1 MHSRRAR
8 RGLLPLFPRFWY
20 DNDMTN
26 QSKRWIIT
34 LAVIVV
40 VAIAIGFLFWHPGST
55 PQGGSNAS
63 STATNTSAGAVTST
77 FSAGV
82 PANTNP
88 VGAAGTAAPVKKPVQ
103 KTPSGNNVPIVA
115 PAPITIDLITP
126 ISGNV
131 WTIGGQNSIAWS
143 APANIT
149 GEIDLVNAATKE
161 FVGVILSETGPNQT
175 SYSWDARSI
184 YLARYSPDQ
193 KDVVPGTYAIRIHF
207 DGNGLGDLVS
217 SPITITN

>member
-1 MHSRRAR
+1 
-8 RGLLPLFPRFWY
+8 
-20 DNDMTN
+20 MTN
-26 QSKRWIIT
+26 LSKRLI
-34 LAVIVV
+34 VILVV
-40 VAIAIGFLFWHPGST
+40 VVAAAIAIGFLFSHPGPT
-55 PQGGSNAS
+55 PQGGSTAS
-63 STATNTSAGAVTST
+63 STATSANAGAVTST

-88 VGAAGTAAPVKKPVQ
+88 PRSATGGTAPVRTPVQ
-103 KTPSGNNVPIVA
+103 KVTGGNNVPIVA
-115 PAPITIDLITP
+115 PAPITIDLMTP

-131 WTIGGQNSIAWS
+131 WTIGGQNPIAWS
-143 APANIT
+143 APAGIT
-149 GEIDLVNAATKE
+149 GEIDLVNAATKQ
-161 FVGVILSETGPNQT
+161 FIGVILSETGPNQT

-217 SPITITN
+217 GPITITN

>member
-1 MHSRRAR
+1 M
-8 RGLLPLFPRFWY
+8 
-20 DNDMTN
+20 NKMTN
-26 QSKRWIIT
+26 QSKRWIIA
-34 LAVIVV
+34 LAAIVV
-40 VAIAIGFLFWHPGST
+40 VAVAIGFLFWHPGAA
-55 PQGGSNAS
+55 PQGTINAS
-63 STATNTSAGAVTST
+63 STAANTSTVAVTST

-82 PANTNP
+82 SANTNP
-88 VGAAGTAAPVKKPVQ
+88 AGTASGAAAPIKNPAQ
-103 KTPSGNNVPIVA
+103 KVPSGNNVPIVA
-115 PAPITIDLITP
+115 PAPITIDLLTP

-143 APANIT
+143 APAGIT
-149 GEIDLVNAATKE
+149 GEIDLVNAVTKE
-161 FVGVILSETGPNQT
+161 FIGVILSETGPNQT

-217 SPITITN
+217 GPITITN